1 MPDQDDIFFIPQVA
15 YLPHGNLRDQIIYP
29 DSREDMERKGWTD
42 EKLTGLM
49 HMVNLAYLV
58 TREGGYDAQ
67 KFWHEIFSG
76 GERQRIAI
84 ARCYY
89 HRPKY
94 AILDECTSAVSS
106 DVEWQIYT
114 QAKEMNITLITVS
127 HRPTLWKYHDWLLKL
142 DGEGGY
148 TFQEMTKEMTDEIK
162 ESETNNSPQPKGV
175 NVSVVKGK

>member
-1 MPDQDDIFFIPQVA
+1 
-15 YLPHGNLRDQIIYP
+15 
-29 DSREDMERKGWTD
+29 MERKGWTD

-49 HMVNLAYLV
+49 HMVALEYLV
-58 TREGGYDAQ
+58 TREGGYDAT
-67 KFWHEIFSG
+67 KYWHEIFSG

-89 HRPKY
+89 HRPRY

-127 HRPTLWKYHDWLLKL
+127 HRSTLWKYHDFLLQL

-148 TFQEMTKEMTDEIK
+148 KFSEMTKEMTD
-162 ESETNNSPQPKGV
+162 SADLNDSASSPQPHGV
-175 NVSVVKGK
+175 NVSVTKGK